1 MCKKTVG
8 SPKVIPLKFP
18 ALQAGIK
25 RENNQEPNL
34 DLVCFF
40 AIKNPKLVTLECVM
54 MPTVAE
60 TGRLLRG
67 TF

>member
-1 MCKKTVG
+1 MASQDKRMRHTCTVSMCKKTVG

-40 AIKNPKLVTLECVM
+40 AIKNPKLVTLEVS
-54 MPTVAE
+54 V
-60 TGRLLRG
+60 
-67 TF
+67 